1 MGVICDT
8 VGNVLF
14 ILGMILLT
22 FLTPLGPVAMYGI
35 VKLSDVPKV
44 IIAWKWL
51 KNERWVVN
59 LAEQNSKK

>member
-1 MGVICDT
+1 
-8 VGNVLF
+8 
-14 ILGMILLT
+14 MILLT